1 MIMKKYIPLFLFAL
15 AMALSCTRFDDS
27 AIWEE
32 LLNHKERIERLEAE
46 CNRLNTNI
54 TSLQA
59 ILEALQ
65 ANDYVT
71 DIVKIMEDGVEV
83 GYSITFVKGGTI
95 TIYHGTNGDAP
106 KVGIQKASDGQ
117 YYWTSDGEWL
127 TNEEG
132 DKIPAA
138 VPSEDGKYI
147 TPQFRIAEGVWYI
160 SFDGGSTW
168 RQIEHEEEPE
178 PLFLNIDATNA
189 DYVILTLADGSQIKL
204 PKYNEARSYW
214 YGKKMVCNGDS
225 IPAGSCLSSV
235 TEAFPYL
242 VAEQLGMSLV
252 NYAIGG
258 TVVAKR
264 SGDYDECYYDPARWE
279 YDKSNGLLDKSK
291 KYLVNTGQNTSRR
304 YQIYKYNGS
313 SWVGGGTSS
322 DKAGRY
328 TLSDRVGE
336 MDDDA
341 DVVMIMSGSN
351 DFYYNWNPFGDFEDG
366 KYRNSNYTGSTGS
379 TGTKTEINTDIN
391 LIESEGVEFIQYG
404 GPGSETSA
412 LKDIHDYFTYDKIPV
427 KANHAVKVPYGRNGW
442 WLDKDMK
449 DISLVN
455 FTNDVKDF
463 TAVAPSNAVYLIV
476 CFKYVEIQPEACAVY
491 QSVESLVPTFGEEN
505 LLEVHNVEPI
515 EHCAPTPESSTV
527 DYSYTAYFTY
537 EKIPVTGGRAIKVP
551 YGRNA
556 WWLDKDMKDISLV
569 NFTNGSDDFTHIAPA
584 NAAYMTVCF
593 KYAEVQ
599 PEDCVVQMSTTAPG
613 GLFADSEGKASNEPN
628 ETFCDGLHKMC
639 RTLLNKYKNKD
650 IIILIPIKRV
660 QETHWSC
667 VYPEDTNKYGKT
679 LNDYREALIEC
690 CEYYSIPYIDLYT
703 LSGLNPHIDPSL
715 FGDTDGRAVHPNAEG
730 HRKMAAVIVAQME
743 SMKRYNE

>member
-1 MIMKKYIPLFLFAL
+1 MKKYIPLLLATLAL
-15 AMALSCTRFDDS
+15 AISCARFDDS

-32 LLNHKERIERLEAE
+32 LLNHKERIEKLEAE
-46 CNRLNTNI
+46 CNKLNSNMVAMQTV
-54 TSLQA
+54 
-59 ILEALQ
+59 LEALQ
-65 ANDYVT
+65 TNDYVK
-71 DIVKIMEDGVEV
+71 DVVKVVENGVEI

-117 YYWTSDGEWL
+117 YYWTSDGEWM
-127 TNEEG
+127 TDDDGE
-132 DKIPAA
+132 KIPATVQDPNA
-138 VPSEDGKYI
+138 GYI

-160 SFDGGSTW
+160 SFDNGSTW

-178 PLFLNIDATNA
+178 PLFLNIDATNE
-189 DYVILTLADGSQIKL
+189 DYVILTLADGYQIKL
-204 PKYNEARSYW
+204 PKYNKARSYW

-235 TEAFPYL
+235 TQAFPYL

-264 SGDYDECYYDPARWE
+264 SGDYDECYYDNARWE

-569 NFTNGSDDFTHIAPA
+569 NFTNGSDDFTHVAPA

-730 HRKMAAVIVAQME
+730 HKKMAAVIVAQME
-743 SMKRYNE
+743 SMKKYKE